1 MKVKNDIL
9 YISLGIII
17 SSAAYAFFI
26 VPAKLIPGGVSGIAI
41 ILHHLFKT
49 PFGIV
54 MLALNIPLL
63 IIGMKLFGKTFGA
76 RTIIATIFI
85 SLITDGFTYFLKP
98 LIFDSGNLLLS
109 SVYGGALLGI
119 GLGLV
124 FKGKGSTGGSDI
136 LGRIIS
142 NYFPISIGYSIM
154 IVDTVI
160 IIGSSLI
167 FRNYE
172 LILFSFITLFLS
184 SKAIDMLLEGRD
196 YARGVY
202 IFTIKPDI
210 ISREI
215 IKAMNRGVTGFK
227 GVGMFTETEK
237 TVLYIVVSRREIT
250 RLTTIVENIII
261 PASVTIEPIVLW
273 AYMRKK
279 PMVMRIQLT
288 LEAKPA
294 TGTMLE
300 RKLKRG

>member
-1 MKVKNDIL
+1 MKIKNDIL

-41 ILHHLFKT
+41 ILHHLFRT

-54 MLALNIPLL
+54 MLVLNIPLL

-76 RTIIATIFI
+76 RTMIATILI

-142 NYFPISIGYSIM
+142 NYFPVSIGYSIM
-154 IVDTVI
+154 IVDTII

-237 TVLYIVVSRREIT
+237 TMLYIVVSRREIT
-250 RLTTIVENIII
+250 RLTTIVENIDES
-261 PASVTIEPIVLW
+261 AFMVVQNVHEVLGKGFP
-273 AYMRKK
+273 R
-279 PMVMRIQLT
+279 R
-288 LEAKPA
+288 
-294 TGTMLE
+294 
-300 RKLKRG
+300 

>member
-1 MKVKNDIL
+1 MKIKNDIL
-9 YISLGIII
+9 YISLGIIV
-17 SSAAYAFFI
+17 SSVAYAFFI

-41 ILHHLFKT
+41 VLHHLFKT

-63 IIGMKLFGKTFGA
+63 IIGMKLFGKAFGA
-76 RTIIATIFI
+76 RTIVATILI
-85 SLITDGFTYFLKP
+85 SLITDAFTYFLKP
-98 LIFDSGNLLLS
+98 LIFNSNNLLLS

-119 GLGLV
+119 GLGLI

-154 IVDTVI
+154 IVDTII

-196 YARGVY
+196 YARGIY
-202 IFTIKPDI
+202 IFTTKPDI
-210 ISREI
+210 ISKEI
-215 IKAMNRGVTGFK
+215 IKIMNRGITGFK

-250 RLTTIVENIII
+250 RLTTIVESIDEN
-261 PASVTIEPIVLW
+261 AFMVVQNVHEVLGKGFP
-273 AYMRKK
+273 R
-279 PMVMRIQLT
+279 R
-288 LEAKPA
+288 
-294 TGTMLE
+294 
-300 RKLKRG
+300 

>member
-124 FKGKGSTGGSDI
+124 FKGKRSTGGSDI

-250 RLTTIVENIII
+250 RLTTIVENIDES
-261 PASVTIEPIVLW
+261 AFMVVQNVHEVLGKGFP
-273 AYMRKK
+273 R
-279 PMVMRIQLT
+279 R
-288 LEAKPA
+288 
-294 TGTMLE
+294 
-300 RKLKRG
+300 

>member
-1 MKVKNDIL
+1 MKIKNDIL

-54 MLALNIPLL
+54 MLVLNIPLL

-119 GLGLV
+119 GLGLI

-202 IFTIKPDI
+202 IFTTKPDI

-250 RLTTIVENIII
+250 RLTTIVESIDESAFMVVQN
-261 PASVTIEPIVLW
+261 VHEVLGKGFP
-273 AYMRKK
+273 R
-279 PMVMRIQLT
+279 R
-288 LEAKPA
+288 
-294 TGTMLE
+294 
-300 RKLKRG
+300 

>member
-227 GVGMFTETEK
+227 GVGMFTDTEK

-250 RLTTIVENIII
+250 RLTTIVENIDES
-261 PASVTIEPIVLW
+261 AFMVVQNVHEVLGKGFP
-273 AYMRKK
+273 R
-279 PMVMRIQLT
+279 R
-288 LEAKPA
+288 
-294 TGTMLE
+294 
-300 RKLKRG
+300 

>member
-250 RLTTIVENIII
+250 RLTTIVENIDES
-261 PASVTIEPIVLW
+261 AFMVVQNVHEVLGKGFP
-273 AYMRKK
+273 R
-279 PMVMRIQLT
+279 R
-288 LEAKPA
+288 
-294 TGTMLE
+294 
-300 RKLKRG
+300 

>member
-1 MKVKNDIL
+1 MKIKNDIL

-54 MLALNIPLL
+54 MLVLNIPLL

-76 RTIIATIFI
+76 RTIIATILI

-98 LIFDSGNLLLS
+98 LIFNGDNLLLS

-154 IVDTVI
+154 IVDTII

-250 RLTTIVENIII
+250 RLTTIVENIDES
-261 PASVTIEPIVLW
+261 AF
-273 AYMRKK
+273 
-279 PMVMRIQLT
+279 MVVQNVHEVFGKGFPR
-288 LEAKPA
+288 
-294 TGTMLE
+294 
-300 RKLKRG
+300 R